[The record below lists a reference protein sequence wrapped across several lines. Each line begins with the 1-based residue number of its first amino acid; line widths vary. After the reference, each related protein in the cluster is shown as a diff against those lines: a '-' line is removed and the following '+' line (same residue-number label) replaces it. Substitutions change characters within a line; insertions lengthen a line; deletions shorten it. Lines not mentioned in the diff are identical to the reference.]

1 MTEMEFWTKYCRAEY
16 LNRTKNYHAVVAEAA
31 EDEELAVF
39 LKEDDILANEVRKKV
54 LLLGKLDIRCTLV
67 SVNIYVLLEGFLLL
81 YFVSLL
87 IFS

>member
-16 LNRTKNYHAVVAEAA
+16 LSRTKNYHAVVAEAA

-54 LLLGKLDIRCTLV
+54 LILGKLDIQCTIV
-67 SVNIYVLLEGFLLL
+67 SVNIYLSLAGFLPL